1 MKKFLIR
8 IILVTFIPAI
18 LLAGVYVITDPFK
31 TLRPFS
37 FHYFDETNRDFI
49 SSELFLKNDPIYHYN
64 SFIFGSS
71 ACCGF
76 NSYQWKHYL
85 PDGAR
90 QFLFQ
95 AWGETLTGIEQK
107 INYLDKNGNS
117 IDNAIVM
124 FNIPGTFDENQLPKA
139 VLSIKH
145 YKFSGQSKMAFQAC
159 LFGGFVQKPSKWFS
173 SIIQCFNPDMKTFPA
188 DTISNDWKAD
198 NRNADIGIQP
208 AKDSLHSCS
217 AITKA
222 VFLKEI
228 ESKTDLDLKVSEPLV
243 TSAFLVQLNHIKAVF
258 DKHHTDYRII
268 IAPAYCYN
276 HPKIN
281 AEDLRIL
288 QDIFGEGNV
297 FDYSGK
303 NEITVDYNNFSDPNH
318 FGLSVGWQIIEDIYN
333 SK

>member
-1 MKKFLIR
+1 M
-8 IILVTFIPAI
+8 LV
-18 LLAGVYVITDPFK
+18 VYLITDPFK

-37 FHYFDETNRDFI
+37 FQYFDETNRDYI
-49 SSELFLKNDPIYHYN
+49 SSELFLKNNPKYHYN

-76 NSYQWKHYL
+76 NTYHWKHYL
-85 PDGAR
+85 PDGAS

-107 INYLDKNGNS
+107 IDYLDKNGNS

-124 FNIPGTFDENQLPKA
+124 FNIPGTFDKNQLPKA

-145 YKFSGQSKMAFQAC
+145 YKFSGQSRMAFQAC
-159 LFGGFVQKPSKWFS
+159 LFVGFAQKPSKWFS
-173 SIIQCFNPDMKTFPA
+173 SIKHCFSPSIKPFPA
-188 DTISNDWKAD
+188 DTISNDWNVD
-198 NRNADIGIQP
+198 NRNVDVAIQP
-208 AKDSLHSCS
+208 PKDSLNLCS

-222 VFLKEI
+222 AFFKEI
-228 ESKTDLDLKVSEPLV
+228 ENKTDLDLKESEPLV
-243 TSAFLVQLNHIKAVF
+243 TKAFLGQLNHIKAIF

-281 AEDLRIL
+281 AEDMRIL
-288 QDIFGEGNV
+288 QDVFGEDNV

-303 NEITVDYNNFSDPNH
+303 NDITVDYNNFTDPNH
-318 FGLSVGWQIIEDIYN
+318 FGLCAGWDIIEDIYN
-333 SK
+333 K